1 MVKENNTNKRET
13 LENLTTK
20 FVDYLFKNNLTSN
33 ISDVLNLKILSKKL
47 NIKKRRLYDLT
58 NVLEGIGYL
67 KKYKRNS
74 MKLSKDF
81 IIQILNLKIE
91 EVDKKIELIK
101 GKKITEEINE
111 QKNITKKN
119 ITKRKI
125 YFIVKKNI
133 NNNFQNKNSEKK
145 NEESSRNLLH
155 KNKNEEGT
163 NENSYKKSL
172 NIEENNENQSMKIKA
187 KKLTRTQTIKLAEN
201 HENSE
206 YYSENKEVDEKS
218 CFKIMNLGENNE
230 NLEQENNSREENESS
245 FILAFKNIFN

>member
-1 MVKENNTNKRET
+1 MVKKNKSNKRET
-13 LENLTTK
+13 LENLTVK

-33 ISDVLNLKILSKKL
+33 ITDVLNLKIISKKL

-74 MKLSKDF
+74 MKLNKDF

-101 GKKITEEINE
+101 GKKITEEISE
-111 QKNITKKN
+111 QKN

-125 YFIVKKNI
+125 YFIVNKNI
-133 NNNFQNKNSEKK
+133 DNNFQNKNSGKK
-145 NEESSRNLLH
+145 TKKITEIYCK
-155 KNKNEEGT
+155 KNKNKEEI

-172 NIEENNENQSMKIKA
+172 NLEENNENQSTKIKA
-187 KKLTRTQTIKLAEN
+187 KKLTRTQTIKIAEK

-206 YYSENKEVDEKS
+206 YYSKNEEIDEKS
-218 CFKIMNLGENNE
+218 CLKIINLEENNE
-230 NLEQENNSREENESS
+230 NLEQESNSREENESD
-245 FILAFKNIFN
+245 FILAFKNIFT